1 MRTPNIRAE
10 AAHSARAIPLCFQR
24 PGSRKDPGLFI
35 FSSAGGDRAA
45 RRCSFTICRGDAA
58 PALAGARPAN
68 NRSGGPQWA
77 QPCPRSAPL
86 RVCPSRHHR
95 RAAFAT
101 GPVGCAGSRA
111 PTCSESARRSVWPVL
126 AWGHSRSG
134 GSREACLFHPASSA
148 ESEHRLAKPGAA
160 RSNRARDTK
169 PSGCEQSWLLHR
181 SVKPEPPGAAG
192 FESLATHQSC
202 APCMARSASTRGSA
216 LPRMRSKE
224 AGRAALQSSPID
236 GVGCEHAV
244 RHAVPRTR

>member
-10 AAHSARAIPLCFQR
+10 AALSARAIPLCFQR
-24 PGSRKDPGLFI
+24 PGSRKDPGLFV

-58 PALAGARPAN
+58 PALAGTRPAN

-111 PTCSESARRSVWPVL
+111 PTCSESAHRSVWPVL

-134 GSREACLFHPASSA
+134 ISEKEDGGPDLRKRSRGDTAKAWIPASPRASA
-148 ESEHRLAKPGAA
+148 PW
-160 RSNRARDTK
+160 
-169 PSGCEQSWLLHR
+169 C
-181 SVKPEPPGAAG
+181 
-192 FESLATHQSC
+192 
-202 APCMARSASTRGSA
+202 RGSIRQA
-216 LPRMRSKE
+216 HRAAQAADHRFTAVVVSRMRMHGK
-224 AGRAALQSSPID
+224 
-236 GVGCEHAV
+236 
-244 RHAVPRTR
+244 